1 MRSTPPASPS
11 AAPQQQYHQQQQ
23 QQPPLL
29 ATSAL
34 ARLLPEDRSAAGPSY
49 VEYLCWLHRQIQK
62 RLM

>member
-1 MRSTPPASPS
+1 MRSTPPAS
-11 AAPQQQYHQQQQ
+11 QQQQ
-23 QQPPLL
+23 LGVAAAQQPPLL

-34 ARLLPEDRSAAGPSY
+34 ARLLPEDRSVAGPSY